1 MTRNSAVH
9 ASLLA
14 AVGAAGMCMLMAPMP
29 GHPMGW
35 LLPVAVALAAGLAVL
50 TASIAWTACAHHR
63 LTLRL
68 RAAARSAIVAGVE
81 VQELAGVESAFVA
94 GLRRPD
100 IFCSPR
106 LSALLEPDELRAV
119 LLHERYHQLDHA
131 PAKMVV
137 LEAMAPA
144 MGAFRSGR
152 AWLARCFASLE
163 IAADRHALG
172 QGTSRGALARALLK
186 LAPMPTPGLG
196 VGFASA
202 IDLRLQA
209 LVEERP
215 AELKPLPAVWLIAP
229 IGAAALCLLLVLA
242 I

>member
-1 MTRNSAVH
+1 MTRTSAVR

-14 AVGAAGMCMLMAPMP
+14 AIGAAGMCMLMAPMP
-29 GHPMGW
+29 GHPMMGW
-35 LLPVAVALAAGLAVL
+35 LLPIAVALGASMAVL
-50 TASIAWTACAHHR
+50 SATIGWTAFGHHR
-63 LTLRL
+63 LSLQL
-68 RAAARSAIVAGVE
+68 RAAATPAAVAGVD
-81 VQELAGVESAFVA
+81 VQELAGVESVFVA

-100 IFCSPR
+100 IFCSPQ

-119 LLHERYHQLDHA
+119 LLHERYHQLDRA

-137 LEAMAPA
+137 LEALAPPLR
-144 MGAFRSGR
+144 AFQSGR
-152 AWLARCFASLE
+152 AWLAFRLASLE
-163 IAADRHALG
+163 IAADRHALD
-172 QGTSRGALARALLK
+172 QGISRGAVARALLK

-209 LVEERP
+209 LVDERP
-215 AELKPLPAVWLIAP
+215 ARVPSFPPMWLSTLIV
-229 IGAAALCLLLVLA
+229 AAALCLLVWA